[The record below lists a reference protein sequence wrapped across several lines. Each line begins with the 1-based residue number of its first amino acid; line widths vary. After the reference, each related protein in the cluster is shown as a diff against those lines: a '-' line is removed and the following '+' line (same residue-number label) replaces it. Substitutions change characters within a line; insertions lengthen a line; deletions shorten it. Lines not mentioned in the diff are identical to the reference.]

1 MTTEP
6 RSLVAF
12 DGLIDALVEARNSY
26 VLGEDRRFDETE
38 VLEGLRYV
46 LQLVS
51 EVDEL
56 LVEGDPE
63 RPRFS
68 SIVSPA
74 RKFLGD
80 NPDSIYHQAV
90 IRGDRS
96 YRIRGRKKEQD

>member
-1 MTTEP
+1 MEREL
-6 RSLVAF
+6 RSLAAF
-12 DGLIDALVEARNSY
+12 DELVDALVDARDGYVLSEAR
-26 VLGEDRRFDETE
+26 GHDETE

-46 LQLVS
+46 LQVLS

-56 LVEGDPE
+56 IVEGDPE

-80 NPDSIYHQAV
+80 NPDALYQQAL

-96 YRIRGRKKEQD
+96 YRIRGRQIGR

>member
-1 MTTEP
+1 MDKGTKA
-6 RSLVAF
+6 LAAF
-12 DGLIDALVEARNSY
+12 DDLIDALVEARDGY
-26 VLGEDRRFDETE
+26 VLSDVRDHDETE
-38 VLEGLRYV
+38 VLEGIRYV

-68 SIVSPA
+68 SIVNPA

-90 IRGDRS
+90 IRGDLR
-96 YRIRGRKKEQD
+96 